1 VGPKHRTCDDAAGV
15 PDPSGLEVLLT
26 RLMLH
31 GVMSGAYRK
40 WVVSIGLRGD
50 ERVLDYGSGSGA
62 AARHLAKVLEAGG
75 GSLTCADISPAW
87 QAALRKT
94 LAGCEVEYA
103 LGDIRRLE
111 LLAGS
116 FDVVVMHWMFH
127 DVPAADRRAVLD
139 ELARLLRPGGRLAT
153 REPTRREEGIP
164 AVQLRGLL
172 KGAGLRELRGFEA
185 SAFMMGPYYSGVWE
199 KPEAAEAAEGGDGR

>member
-1 VGPKHRTCDDAAGV
+1 LSPKHRTCDDAAGI
-15 PDPSGLEVLLT
+15 PDPKAIEVLLT
-26 RLMLH
+26 RVLLH

-40 WVVSIGLRGD
+40 YVTSIGLRGD

-62 AARHLAKVLEAGG
+62 AARHLVKVLQAGG
-75 GSLTCADISPAW
+75 GRLTCVDVSPAW
-87 QAALRKT
+87 QAALRKA
-94 LAGCEVEYA
+94 LAGYDVDYA
-103 LGDIRRLE
+103 LGDIRRLGVPR
-111 LLAGS
+111 GS

-164 AVQLRGLL
+164 ASQLRGLL
-172 KGAGLRELRGFEA
+172 QGAGMRELRGFEA

-199 KPEAAEAAEGGDGR
+199 KPVAPNPGDPA